1 MNDISKILPSII
13 IDTLSVKPI
22 RLKESIFL
30 GDSVQL
36 DLILK
41 ENNELKQLN
50 QDCKATIL
58 YTTIVDNLATSIEQ
72 KENITINTEL
82 SKITIYPNKNTLRQ
96 GLNKIEI
103 KLFDLDEQ
111 ISLSPVLLNVQVTTD
126 SEIID
131 NTNDIQSLKD
141 LEDTLLNVGK
151 EVIKLNADID
161 GVENRIASAENTI
174 INKVA
179 DMESVVNLEIQSTRD
194 KLTFEETRIDQA
206 IEEMDRKLENKNAE
220 IDKFFLKSIELEPYL
235 NENNKVCFR
244 SDFINIP
251 AKELIKH
258 SFMVHVNTSPYT
270 LQINTACIGIL
281 TFTLESNGLVANL
294 NTIISKVIQGNS
306 VKVSVQFNNNSNVIS
321 NLDDFG
327 YKIIVITNGIESS
340 LNQSR
345 CVFTPI
351 ASGITITN

>member
-1 MNDISKILPSII
+1 MNNDIKKILPSII
-13 IDTLSVKPI
+13 IDTLSIKPV
-22 RLKESIFL
+22 RLKEGIFL
-30 GDSVQL
+30 SDSIQL
-36 DLILK
+36 DIILK

-58 YTTIVDNLATSIEQ
+58 YTTIVNNVATSIEQ
-72 KENITINTEL
+72 KDNITINVEL

-103 KLFDLDEQ
+103 KIYDLDES
-111 ISLSPVLLNVQVTTD
+111 ISLSPILLKVQETTD

-151 EVIKLNADID
+151 EVVKLNTDID
-161 GVENRIASAENTI
+161 GIENRITSAETTI
-174 INKVA
+174 INTVA
-179 DMESVVNLEIQSTRD
+179 DMESIINSEIQENRD
-194 KLTFEETRIDQA
+194 KINFESDRIDQA
-206 IEEMDRKLENKNAE
+206 IEEIDNKLNNKNAE
-220 IDKFFLKSIELEPYL
+220 IDKYFLKSIELEPYL

-251 AKELIKH
+251 AKELVKY

-281 TFTLESNGLVANL
+281 TFTLESNGIVANL

-306 VKVSVQFNNNSNVIS
+306 VKVSIQFDNGSNVIT

-327 YKIIVITNGIESS
+327 YKLVLITNGIEGS
-340 LNQSR
+340 LKQSR
-345 CVFTPI
+345 CVLAPI
-351 ASGITITN
+351 ASGVL

>member
-1 MNDISKILPSII
+1 MNNISKILPSII
-13 IDTLSVKPI
+13 IDTLSIKPV
-22 RLKESIFL
+22 RLKEGIFL
-30 GDSVQL
+30 SDSIQL
-36 DLILK
+36 DIILK

-58 YTTIVDNLATSIEQ
+58 YTTIVNNVATSIEQ
-72 KENITINTEL
+72 KDNITINVEL

-103 KLFDLDEQ
+103 KIYDLDES
-111 ISLSPVLLNVQVTTD
+111 ISLSPILLKVQETTD

-151 EVIKLNADID
+151 EVIKLNTDID
-161 GVENRIASAENTI
+161 GIENRITSAETTI
-174 INKVA
+174 INTVA
-179 DMESVVNLEIQSTRD
+179 DMESIINSEIQENRD
-194 KLTFEETRIDQA
+194 KINFESDRIDQA
-206 IEEMDRKLENKNAE
+206 IEEIDNKLNNKNAE
-220 IDKFFLKSIELEPYL
+220 IDKYFLKSIELESYL

-251 AKELIKH
+251 AKELVKY

-281 TFTLESNGLVANL
+281 TFTLESNGIVVNFNSLL
-294 NTIISKVIQGNS
+294 SKTIQGNS
-306 VKVSVQFNNNSNVIS
+306 TKVSVQFNNNSNVIT

-327 YKIIVITNGIESS
+327 YKLVLITNGIKDS

-345 CVFTPI
+345 CILAPI
-351 ASGITITN
+351 ASGVL

>member
-1 MNDISKILPSII
+1 MNNISKILPNII
-13 IDTLSVKPI
+13 IDTLSVRPI
-22 RLKESIFL
+22 RLKESVFL
-30 GDSVQL
+30 GDHIEIPI
-36 DLILK
+36 ILK
-41 ENNELKQLN
+41 ENNELKKLN
-50 QDCKATIL
+50 EDCKINIL
-58 YTTIVDNLATSIEQ
+58 YSITVDNVTTSIEQ
-72 KENITINTEL
+72 KDGFTIDIAT
-82 SKITIYPNKNTLRQ
+82 SKITIIPKKNSLRL

-103 KLFDLDEQ
+103 QIYDLDES
-111 ISLSPVLLNVQVTTD
+111 INLSPIILNVQATTD

-141 LEDTLLNVGK
+141 LEDTLLNVEK
-151 EVIKLNADID
+151 EVINLNLGIDDI
-161 GVENRIASAENTI
+161 ENRIASAETTI
-174 INKVA
+174 VNKVA
-179 DMESVVNLEIQSTRD
+179 DMKSVVDSEIQENRD
-194 KLTFEETRIDQA
+194 KINFESDRIDQA
-206 IEEMDRKLENKNAE
+206 IEEIDNKLNNKNAE
-220 IDKFFLKSIELEPYL
+220 IDSIFLKSIQLEPYL

-251 AKELIKH
+251 AKELVKY

-281 TFTLESNGLVANL
+281 TFSLESNGIVANL

-327 YKIIVITNGIESS
+327 YKIIVITNGIEIS

-351 ASGITITN
+351 ASGLL

>member
-1 MNDISKILPSII
+1 MSDIKKILPNII
-13 IDTLSVKPI
+13 IDALSVKFV

-36 DLILK
+36 DIILK

-50 QDCKATIL
+50 QECKATIL
-58 YTTIVDNLATSIEQ
+58 YTLLDSNVIDAIEQ
-72 KENITINTEL
+72 KDNILINTEL

-111 ISLSPVLLNVQVTTD
+111 IYLPSILLNVKPTSD
-126 SEIID
+126 SDVIID

-151 EVIKLNADID
+151 EVIKLNTDID
-161 GVENRIASAENTI
+161 GVEKRIASAETTI
-174 INKVA
+174 INTVA
-179 DMESVVNLEIQSTRD
+179 DMESIVDLEIQETRD
-194 KLTFEETRIDQA
+194 KIVFENNRIDQA
-206 IEEMDRKLENKNAE
+206 IEEIDNKLNNKNAE
-220 IDKFFLKSIELEPYL
+220 IDKFFLKSMELESYV

-281 TFTLESNGLVANL
+281 TFTLESNGIVVNFNSLL
-294 NTIISKVIQGNS
+294 SKTIQGNS
-306 VKVSVQFNNNSNVIS
+306 TKVSVQFNNNSNVIT

-327 YKIIVITNGIESS
+327 YKLVLITNGIKDS
-340 LNQSR
+340 LKQSR
-345 CVFTPI
+345 CVLTPI
-351 ASGITITN
+351 SFGII